1 MAGTKTTAGTVMA
14 GYTVDNQLKGAAE
27 ETTAAWHRVASSRT
41 RRVAFASHRGVVA
54 WHLARCGVVSWHRGL
69 VLYRIKGLR
78 NNEIIIL
85 L

>member
-1 MAGTKTTAGTVMA
+1 MA

-27 ETTAAWHRVASSRT
+27 EMTAAWHRVASSRT
-41 RRVAFASHRGVVA
+41 RCIALRRVACVASRRGVVA
-54 WHLARCGVVSWHRGL
+54 WHLACCGMVSWHCGL

>member
-1 MAGTKTTAGTVMA
+1 MA

-27 ETTAAWHRVASSRT
+27 ETTAAWHRIASLRT
-41 RRVAFASHRGVVA
+41 RRVASRRVRVASHRGVVA